1 MAEEGFYTLFHLRDL
16 NLIQTL
22 LLICNK
28 GLFELF
34 HYHIDLVLIG
44 IINIGKKNSLYL
56 NKIEGVKFNPLKNKF
71 RLSTDKSVNYIAEF
85 YKN

>member
-44 IINIGKKNSLYL
+44 IINIGKKTSKSENS
-56 NKIEGVKFNPLKNKF
+56 NFKVKFNIKIYF
-71 RLSTDKSVNYIAEF
+71 F
-85 YKN
+85 YKIKMIYNDYL